1 MTEKPEKVRFTKRDF
16 TKLHHYPSAFEQSE
30 VPVVMPPK
38 RSRLRFACGA
48 VSSFLIL
55 IAVLAGIA
63 FVVLRVGV
71 GGEALTQ
78 RTQLALKTVLGP
90 EADATIESAQIS
102 LDQRRHVA
110 LEARNVN
117 IADTKR
123 GIEINDVRS
132 VRIGLA
138 TLPLLRGDV
147 RVERLELDG
156 AHIRVT
162 SQVPF
167 DFMSLVPMDD
177 RGLVNLDGATDVI
190 FAGLEGAVSLLDQRE
205 TRDITISDTSFD
217 FTVAGAPERL
227 RIVKLDLSE
236 TGGPVAIKGTVEW
249 RGKEV
254 EVFAQADRSAIGAKV
269 EAFSL
274 AISEIPLSGKFGV
287 APVPDI
293 DGIKPDGAYLAYDNQ
308 AEVKL
313 DGTAATISEP
323 ARIRGTI
330 NVGQGPV
337 TIGNVDDMVVE
348 SQINFEHVSGTDKV
362 EIKPSN
368 IHFGAFKGVVEG
380 AVGPEP
386 RSTDGA
392 APANAGYRFELITQQ
407 ATSAPQDSTEPAL
420 AFNARVA
427 GRYDQAH
434 KQLDVSEIAVRTN
447 ADSELY
453 GQAGATFGKGSPA
466 MTLALRIPK
475 MPVAHVKQLWP
486 IWVATGARR
495 WVLENL
501 YGGTAKDSRID
512 VIFPAGRF
520 DGPGKPPPLKAD
532 EVQVDFAVEN
542 SRFDIVGDL
551 PPVRNADGKIN
562 VRGAY
567 TTINLEKGS
576 SFTPKNREA
585 RIVNGT
591 LIIPWGPQRPVLS
604 ELDLNLEGDAS
615 AVAEIIGFKPINGL
629 KNLPFAPEDIKG
641 NVKTHVLVTFPVT
654 RRSPKG
660 SLKWSAEMALSDVSI
675 AKKIDGQTITDAD
688 GTLFVTEDEARID
701 AKAQLNGIPAEVKL
715 FEPLGSNTAKRERN
729 VTLQLDDKTRNALFP
744 ALDPLLS
751 GPISVDID
759 KAPDGSRLAIADLTK
774 AEIKLAQLG
783 WTKGAGVKASAKF
796 ALQQD
801 GDNVNIRD
809 LDVSGDTFRLRGD
822 VKVVGGDL
830 TSADFS
836 DVRLNRGDNIAV
848 KVSRTKYGYRVDVK
862 GDSFDARP
870 LLNQITD
877 KKQKNADSGG
887 KQRILVN
894 ADIGEVAGFYSES
907 FSNVS
912 LSYEG
917 VGSNVSGLAFNAI
930 TKSGQK
936 AIATDSSESGAR
948 SISLQSKDAGAVLR
962 FFGFYDKMSGGTI
975 SVALDS
981 KGDGPLRGQVD
992 ARNFTL
998 VNEPRLAKLVS
1009 TSPNGTSLNDAV
1021 QKNIDVSTVTF
1032 DRGFSQI
1039 EKGSNYTNL
1048 ANGVIRGSTIGT
1060 TFQGVLSDPQ
1070 GNMSLTG
1077 TFMPAYG
1084 INRIFGE
1091 LPILGLLLGNGRDR
1105 GLIGITYKL
1114 SGPLK
1119 QPQITV
1125 NPISVIAPGI
1135 FRSIFEFQ

>member
-1 MTEKPEKVRFTKRDF
+1 V
-16 TKLHHYPSAFEQSE
+16 
-30 VPVVMPPK
+30 VPRR
-38 RSRLRFACGA
+38 RSRLHLAAGA
-48 VSSFLIL
+48 TCSFLIL
-55 IAVLAGIA
+55 IAVLAGVA
-63 FVVLRVGV
+63 FVVLRVGI

-78 RTQLALKTVLGP
+78 RAQLALKTVLGP
-90 EADATIESAQIS
+90 EADATIQSAQIS
-102 LDQRRHVA
+102 LDKRRHVA

-117 IADTKR
+117 IADSKR

-138 TLPLLRGDV
+138 TLPLLQGDV

-156 AHIRVT
+156 AHIKVT
-162 SQVPF
+162 SKVPF
-167 DFMSLVPMDD
+167 DFMALVPLDD

-190 FAGLEGAVSLLDQRE
+190 FAGLENAVSLLDQRE
-205 TRDITISDTSFD
+205 TRDITIADTSFD
-217 FTVAGAPERL
+217 FTIAGAPEQL
-227 RIVKLDLSE
+227 RIVNLDLSE
-236 TGGPVAIKGTVEW
+236 TGGPVEIKGTVEW
-249 RGKEV
+249 RGKQV
-254 EVFAQADRSAIGAKV
+254 EVAAQAKRSAVGAKID
-269 EAFSL
+269 AFSL
-274 AISEIPLSGKFGV
+274 AISKIPLSGKFGQ
-287 APVPDI
+287 APVPDV
-293 DGIKPDGAYLAYDNQ
+293 DGIKPDGAYLAYDNLAQ
-308 AEVKL
+308 VKL
-313 DGTAATISEP
+313 DGTAATATEP
-323 ARIRGTI
+323 AHISGAI
-330 NVGQGPV
+330 DIGEGPV
-337 TIGNVDDMVVE
+337 TIGNVDDMAVE

-368 IHFGAFKGVVEG
+368 IHFGAFKGVIEG
-380 AVGPEP
+380 AIGPEP
-386 RSTDGA
+386 RSSDA
-392 APANAGYRFELITQQ
+392 VAPASPGYRFELITQQ
-407 ATSAPQDSTEPAL
+407 ASSAPKDSTEPPVP
-420 AFNARVA
+420 FNARVA
-427 GRYDQAH
+427 GRYDPTQ
-434 KQLDVSEIAVRTN
+434 KQLEVSEIAVRTN
-447 ADSELY
+447 GESELY

-466 MTLALRIPK
+466 MTLALRIPQ

-486 IWVATGARR
+486 IWIATGARR

-501 YGGTAKDSRID
+501 FGGTAKDSRID
-512 VIFPAGRF
+512 VMFPAGRF
-520 DGPGKPPPLKAD
+520 DGPGKPPPLKPD

-551 PPVRNADGKIN
+551 PPVRNAVGKIS

-567 TTINLEKGS
+567 TTIKLEKGS
-576 SFTPKNREA
+576 SFTPNNREA
-585 RIVNGT
+585 RIVDGK

-604 ELDLNLEGDAS
+604 ELDLNIEGDAS

-654 RRSPKG
+654 RHSPDG
-660 SLKWSAEMALSDVSI
+660 SLKWSAEMALSNVSI
-675 AKKIDGQTITDAD
+675 AKKIDGQTISDAD
-688 GTLFVTEDEARID
+688 GTLFVTADEARID
-701 AKAQLNGIPAEVKL
+701 ANARLNGIPAEVKL
-715 FEPLGSNTAKRERN
+715 FEPLGNNTANREQS

-751 GPISVDID
+751 GPISIDIG
-759 KAPDGSRLAIADLTK
+759 KSPDGSRLATADLTK

-796 ALQQD
+796 GLQQD
-801 GDNVNIRD
+801 GDNVTIKD
-809 LDVSGDTFRLRGD
+809 LDVSGETFRLRGD
-822 VKVVGGDL
+822 VKVVNGDL
-830 TSADFS
+830 ASADFS
-836 DVRLNRGDNIAV
+836 NVKLNRGDDIAV
-848 KVSRTKYGYRVDVK
+848 KVARTKYGYRVDVN
-862 GDSFDARP
+862 GTSFDARP

-877 KKQKNADSGG
+877 KKQKSADSDS
-887 KQRILVN
+887 KQRVLVN
-894 ADIGEVAGFYSES
+894 ADIDEVAGFYSES
-907 FSNVS
+907 LRNVS

-962 FFGFYDKMSGGTI
+962 FFGFYDKMSGGSI

-992 ARNFTL
+992 AQDFTL
-998 VNEPRLAKLVS
+998 INEPRLAKLVS

-1039 EKGSNYTNL
+1039 EKGSNYINL

-1084 INRIFGE
+1084 LNSMLSD
-1091 LPILGLLLGNGRDR
+1091 LPILGLFLGNGRDR

-1114 SGPLK
+1114 QGPLK
-1119 QPQITV
+1119 QPQIIV